1 MTGAELDGFI
11 MDELGRI
18 KSLFNRKNAG
28 YGDDIDGLYNFR
40 ETARRH
46 MNSESPEAMYR
57 VLAILRDK
65 HDATIAK
72 NGLNDPDFVERM
84 RDSVV
89 YGLLALAIHA
99 EKERREEKEL

>member
-1 MTGAELDGFI
+1 MTGAELDSFI
-11 MDELGRI
+11 LDELSRI

-28 YGDDIDGLYNFR
+28 YGDSEDGLYNFR
-40 ETARRH
+40 ETARRYLG
-46 MNSESPEAMYR
+46 EETPEAMYR

-65 HDATIAK
+65 HDATISK

-89 YGLLALAIHA
+89 YGLLALAIKS
-99 EKERREEKEL
+99 EQEEANT